1 MAFETKILARCQL
14 LSGNDGIVK
23 ALFSCHQSDALS
35 PEYVLMNVNRDRGEP
50 HNGREYWITFEP
62 AYPHSK
68 QERPMGGDPNDPN
81 KPRPNQ
87 PGDQPNKPGE
97 PQPTR

>member
-1 MAFETKILARCQL
+1 MI
-14 LSGNDGIVK
+14 
-23 ALFSCHQSDALS
+23 
-35 PEYVLMNVNRDRGEP
+35 
-50 HNGREYWITFEP
+50 
-62 AYPHSK
+62 
-68 QERPMGGDPNDPN
+68 DPNDPNN